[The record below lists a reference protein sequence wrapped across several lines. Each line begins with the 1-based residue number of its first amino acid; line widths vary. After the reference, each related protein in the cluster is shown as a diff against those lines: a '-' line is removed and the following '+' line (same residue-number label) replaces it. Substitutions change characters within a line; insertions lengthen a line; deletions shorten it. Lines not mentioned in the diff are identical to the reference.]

1 MRKKK
6 KLKTTLIPLI
16 ISILIQTTSPL
27 PWRETTRISVHTTM
41 ETTIGANMF
50 ADLTAVGPTDHTAED
65 GLVDQGGLCSGFE
78 QTKIK
83 IETFFHNKDIYYSL
97 TFVLLCRNN

>member
-16 ISILIQTTSPL
+16 ILILIQTTSPL
-27 PWRETTRISVHTTM
+27 PWRETIRISVHTTM

-50 ADLTAVGPTDHTAED
+50 A
-65 GLVDQGGLCSGFE
+65 
-78 QTKIK
+78 
-83 IETFFHNKDIYYSL
+83 
-97 TFVLLCRNN
+97 